1 MKECLGQVGQACG
14 RGVSLIALVEMG
26 RCFGWYHSLGWERRK
41 HAYSHCSWF
50 LIMDVVGPISSSSS
64 HCGFPAVMVQ
74 KLELQVTINKTVIT
88 ATGKEANTMIP
99 LTSQHAAWLILTN
112 GYKCNGQTVAAVLC
126 YFQLLPT
133 APTTVAKTNQP
144 KPQSPEDKTSFHH

>member
-1 MKECLGQVGQACG
+1 M
-14 RGVSLIALVEMG
+14 
-26 RCFGWYHSLGWERRK
+26 
-41 HAYSHCSWF
+41 
-50 LIMDVVGPISSSSS
+50 VGPISSSSS

-133 APTTVAKTNQP
+133 APITVAKTNQP
-144 KPQSPEDKTSFHH
+144 KPQSPEDKTSFHHRAQKWKGFSLGFVVVVKEIIFGAYNLFQNSA